1 MLPTVATWAETTFN
15 YAYDGQTLTYRVTN
29 ESKKIC
35 EVQENPNISGSL
47 TIPSEANGY
56 SVRSIVNNAFS
67 NCSDLTSV
75 TISDYV
81 NSIGD
86 GAFESCSGLT
96 SVIIPNSV
104 ISIDSNAF
112 SNCSGLRSITIGNS
126 VAAIGES
133 AFEGCSGLTSVI
145 IPNSVTSIGD
155 YAFSRCTGLTSV
167 TINSDIPDIET
178 IKNYSGQTS
187 VSIPNSVIG
196 RCAFENCSSLESVYY
211 GANNP
216 ISATKD
222 VFSDYSKPTLYV
234 KGSAMNKI
242 KATIPWSLF
251 EKIKKYD
258 F

>member
-1 MLPTVATWAETTFN
+1 MKKLLILLICMLPTVATWAETTFN

-96 SVIIPNSV
+96 SIIIPNSV

-112 SNCSGLRSITIGNS
+112 SNCSGLRSVTIGNS

-133 AFEGCSGLTSVI
+133 AFEGCSRLTSII
-145 IPNSVTSIGD
+145 IPNSVISIGSN
-155 YAFSRCTGLTSV
+155 A
-167 TINSDIPDIET
+167 
-178 IKNYSGQTS
+178 
-187 VSIPNSVIG
+187 
-196 RCAFENCSSLESVYY
+196 
-211 GANNP
+211 
-216 ISATKD
+216 
-222 VFSDYSKPTLYV
+222 
-234 KGSAMNKI
+234 
-242 KATIPWSLF
+242 
-251 EKIKKYD
+251 
-258 F
+258 